1 MSTIK
6 ISPQI
11 GGFIG
16 QVVVTLII
24 GFIIAIIGFL
34 SKQYV
39 VGVFGLLSIGLFS
52 VLYPMYLRKTEYK
65 IMDDKIIKKRNTLS
79 ETHEE
84 VPFDRVQNTQLTRGY
99 IQKRM
104 GGFGNISLSTAG
116 SGSSDLRLIGVKKSE
131 KLHNIISEKCDN
143 KTVISESDNKSNNK
157 MKIYE
162 ESQKL
167 SKTSEILKNI
177 INNGDKL

>member
-1 MSTIK
+1 MSTIE
-6 ISPQI
+6 ISPQV

-24 GFIIAIIGFL
+24 GFIIAVIGFL

-39 VGVFGLLSIGLFS
+39 IGMFGILMIGLFS
-52 VLYPMYLRKTEYK
+52 ILYPMYLRKTEYK
-65 IMDDKIIKKRNTLS
+65 ITENKIIKKRDTLS

-84 VPFDRVQNTQLTRGY
+84 VPFNRVQNTQLTRGY

-116 SGSSDLRLIGVKKSE
+116 SGSSDLKLIGIKKSE
-131 KLHNIISEKCDN
+131 RLHNIISEKCDN
-143 KTVISESDNKSNNK
+143 KTKGSKSNEK
-157 MKIYE
+157 TDDKTKVYK

-167 SKTSEILKNI
+167 SETSEILKNI